1 MGKCIAGLSKAR
13 DIVEQGTEG
22 GMVRENMEL
31 RKLMM
36 KLVLCGAGAEVD
48 VETGLVLKRSILCQ
62 N

>member
-1 MGKCIAGLSKAR
+1 MGKRVAGLSEAR

-36 KLVLCGAGAEVD
+36 KLSYVV
-48 VETGLVLKRSILCQ
+48 LVLKLMSKPVLY
-62 N
+62 